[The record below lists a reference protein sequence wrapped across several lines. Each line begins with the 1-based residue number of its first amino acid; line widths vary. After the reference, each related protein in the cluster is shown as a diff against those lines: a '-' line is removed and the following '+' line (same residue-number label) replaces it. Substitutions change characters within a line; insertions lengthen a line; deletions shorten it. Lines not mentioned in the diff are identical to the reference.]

1 LNAALCRFRFVLVLM
16 CLIRFSVIRPA
27 FS

>member
-16 CLIRFSVIRPA
+16 CLISSSVIRPA